1 MSTVASPSF
10 YIAKSASFRRA
21 TTIVASGLNPS
32 SSPAPYRPRLV
43 RNTPV
48 YAAPATVSVTMDPVE
63 RLKTGF
69 EQFKTEVYDKKP
81 ELFAPLKEGQWPKFM
96 VFSCADS
103 RVCPSVTLGFQPGEA
118 FTIRNIA
125 NMVPPYD
132 KSKYAGMGSAIEYA
146 VIHLKVECLVVIGH
160 SKCGGIKGLMTFKYD
175 GNNSTDFIE
184 DWVKIAYPAREK
196 VQAEHGS
203 KDLDEQCSIC
213 EKEAVK
219 VSVENLK
226 TYPFVTEGLKNGT
239 LKIVGAHYD
248 FVNGKF
254 EIVDVE

>member
-1 MSTVASPSF
+1 MSIAASPSF
-10 YIAKSASFRRA
+10 CIAKSASLRRA
-21 TTIVASGLNPS
+21 TVVVASGLNPS
-32 SSPAPYRPRLV
+32 SPLPYRPRLI

-48 YAAPATVSVTMDPVE
+48 HAAPATISVGMDPVE

-69 EQFKTEVYDKKP
+69 EQFKTEVYEKKP

-96 VFSCADS
+96 LFACADS

-132 KSKYAGMGSAIEYA
+132 KVKYAGMGSAIEYA
-146 VIHLKVECLVVIGH
+146 VIHLKVESLVVIGH
-160 SKCGGIKGLMTFKYD
+160 SKCGGIRGLMSFKYD

-184 DWVKIAYPAREK
+184 DWVKIGYPAREK
-196 VQAEHGS
+196 VQAEHGTES
-203 KDLDEQCSIC
+203 LDEQCAIC

-219 VSVENLK
+219 VSLENLK
-226 TYPFVTEGLKNGT
+226 TYPFVKEGLEKGT
-239 LKIVGAHYD
+239 LKIIGAHYD
-248 FVNGKF
+248 FVNGAF
-254 EIVDVE
+254 ELVE